1 MIKKLTKEQRLAEI
15 PIQED
20 ISDKLSAIRG
30 YEELPFPDMVERL
43 SAYEDELIAKKVTSI
58 RYYVTHSDGIKARED
73 DCHWEERDSHTYY
86 DTFEE
91 AVVAYKEKLAKHLG
105 EAQDLVKRIQ
115 NRIEEA
121 DSLKPWDCEFSSN
134 NDYEKPEDN
143 DALWS

>member
-20 ISDKLSAIRG
+20 IADKLSAIRG

-58 RYYVTHSDGIKARED
+58 RYYVTKYSIKARED
-73 DCHWEERDSHTYY
+73 DCHWKEREDYNYY

-91 AVVAYKEKLAKHLG
+91 AVVVYKEKLAKHLE
-105 EAQDLVKRIQ
+105 EAQELVKRIQ